1 MRLNNTLFTLLF
13 IAITP
18 VLRSQPGTLDPTFG
32 TTGYVITDQVGDGR
46 SIAVYADGRSVVI
59 SASGGASAI
68 GMFEAD
74 GSPSIGFGTNGWLI
88 GLGYVPIKVLLQADG
103 KILVAGAW
111 NAGGVVDMIVAR
123 YNGTGT
129 PDASFGVAGIA
140 RVDLPTNETCLG
152 MVLLADGR
160 ILMTG
165 SVIDP
170 DQRALL
176 AMFNTNGTLD
186 ASFGEEGLVKWLPTP
201 TSTSTEAQDAAI
213 QNDGSIVVACNHG
226 AIIANNLLVR
236 FTASG
241 DLDETFNGIGHVY
254 VDLGSNQDDIMNV
267 QLDASQRIICMASNS
282 DAGSAHSGSLAR
294 LTANGALDP
303 SFGIG
308 GVVALNTA
316 STTYGAAAMLVSSD
330 DQILIT
336 GTTGGTFSPDR
347 ELFLARYTSEGALDP
362 LFGDAGYTLVD
373 LPYRE
378 NGQSIVPTSD
388 GRIMV
393 CGRSQESG
401 ASGYI
406 LLARFWYDSGVG
418 ITTHAVSG
426 SELNA
431 FPVPAMNTLILDRE
445 QPLPRGTRIEVR
457 DAAGRIA
464 PVTFQLN
471 GTRATLDVAHLPA
484 GLYSVTVVASGERSV
499 ARFVKE

>member
-1 MRLNNTLFTLLF
+1 MARLNTLCTLLF
-13 IAITP
+13 IAITT
-18 VLRSQPGTLDPTFG
+18 VIHAQPGTLDPTFG
-32 TTGYVITDQVGDGR
+32 TAGYVVTNQVGDGK
-46 SIAVYADGRSVVI
+46 SIAVYPDGRSVVI
-59 SASGGASAI
+59 SASGGASAM
-68 GMFEAD
+68 GMFQAD
-74 GSPSIGFGTNGWLI
+74 GSPSTGFGTNGWFT
-88 GLGYVPIKVLLQADG
+88 GLGYVPIKVLLQVDG

-111 NAGGVVDMIVAR
+111 NSGGIVDMIVAR

-129 PDASFGVAGIA
+129 PDASFGVSGIA
-140 RVDLPTNETCLG
+140 RVDLPTTETCLG
-152 MVLLADGR
+152 MLLLADGR

-165 SVIDP
+165 SIIDP

-186 ASFGEEGLVKWLPTP
+186 ASFGEGGLVKWLPTP
-201 TSTSTEAQDAAI
+201 TSSSTEAQDAAI

-254 VDLGSNQDDIMNV
+254 VDLGNNQDDILNV

-294 LTANGALDP
+294 LTTNGVLDP
-303 SFGIG
+303 TFGVG

-316 STTYGAAAMLVSSD
+316 STTYSAAAMLRSSD
-330 DQILIT
+330 GKILIT

-347 ELFLARYTSEGALDP
+347 ELFVARYSSDGVLDP
-362 LFGDAGYTLVD
+362 VFGTAGYAFVV

-378 NGQSIVPTSD
+378 VGQSIVPTSD

-401 ASGYI
+401 QSGYVM
-406 LLARFWYDSGVG
+406 LARFWYDSGVG
-418 ITTHAVSG
+418 IATHAA
-426 SELNA
+426 SEINA
-431 FPVPAMNTLILDRE
+431 FPVPALNTLTLDRGH
-445 QPLPRGTRIEVR
+445 PLPGGTLIEVR

-471 GTRATLDVAHLPA
+471 GARAVLDMAHLPA
-484 GLYSVTVVASGERSV
+484 GLYSVTLVASDERSI